1 MYSTVYLEGKKYV
14 AISQPCLSCYHFFVL
29 RIYYMKGKGVINLK
43 PKPLLGDLLGVGV
56 RGVVLTRA
64 RDTGVQL

>member
-43 PKPLLGDLLGVGV
+43 PKPLLGVGV

-64 RDTGVQL
+64 RDIGVQL